1 MDPRTDETVPGPAAT
16 PALSRL
22 ARSAVAVAAAL
33 VVTACGA
40 PAGDAVPPPHEVASP
55 SERAA
60 ATLQPALV
68 RITGTFT
75 GWVRNQDGAY
85 ANGGRP
91 YTYTA
96 TCTGFGVHPD
106 GYVATAGHCVD
117 TTGPNGAREPFIQ
130 AAAEDLVAAMPYLS
144 LEDVIAH
151 GRSNWTV
158 QGRTADSPIES
169 EIRVTGIPGAPSDGL
184 AARVVDVRPLME
196 GDVALLKVESPNLPT
211 LELATGT
218 DVAVGT
224 QLLAAGYPRTVG
236 ELAGPDAQPSIK
248 DGAVSGTQTVGSGS
262 VYEISAAL
270 DQGMS
275 GGPTVDHAGRV
286 LGINSLRGSDSQPFN
301 FVVPASGV
309 AELLSRNGMRNEPG
323 PRDLLYREAVGAYY
337 TGEYTDAIDA
347 LDRLLQQGPAHSR
360 AGTLRAD
367 AEAAREQ
374 HGDASE
380 NHRDQVLIWV
390 SAGIGAV
397 LLIVVGAVLATRRR
411 RRRPAMYVPAPQSP
425 APLSPFAPPAGPH
438 AHRQWQGGPG
448 APFAAPA
455 QQPVGAA
462 ARPFHP
468 YPPAQRGPVRVGP
481 ARVAPA
487 RSAPGRN
494 GPIRTGPAGNG
505 PALAGPRDGATVVL
519 QAPATVVHP
528 AGHPQP
534 RPPAASADGR
544 T

>member
-1 MDPRTDETVPGPAAT
+1 MEPRTDEPVPEPTAA

-22 ARSAVAVAAAL
+22 ARWAVAVAAAL

-40 PAGDAVPPPHEVASP
+40 PAGDVVRPPHEVASP

-75 GWVRNQDGAY
+75 GWVHNQDGAY

-91 YTYTA
+91 FTYTA

-117 TTGPNGAREPFIQ
+117 TTGPGGAREPFIQ
-130 AAAEDLVAAMPYLS
+130 AAAEQLVAAMPHLR

-151 GRSNWTV
+151 GRSTWSV
-158 QGRTADSPIES
+158 QGRTADSPIVS
-169 EIRVTGIPGAPSDGL
+169 EIRVSGIPGAPADGL
-184 AARVVDVRPLME
+184 PARVVDVRPLME

-211 LELATGT
+211 LELSTGT
-218 DVAVGT
+218 DVPVGT

-248 DGAVSGTQTVGSGS
+248 DGAVNGTQSVGSGS

-270 DQGMS
+270 DHGMS

-286 LGINSLRGSDSQPFN
+286 IGINSLRGSDTQPFN
-301 FVVPASGV
+301 FVVPASGI
-309 AELLSRNGMRNEPG
+309 AELLSRNGMRNEAG
-323 PRDLLYREAVGAYY
+323 PRDLLYREALGAYY
-337 TGEYTDAIDA
+337 AGEYTDAIDA
-347 LDRLLQQGPAHSR
+347 LDRLLQEVPAHAR
-360 AGTLRAD
+360 AGKLRAD
-367 AEAAREQ
+367 AEAARGR

-380 NHRDQVLIWV
+380 NHRDQMLVWV
-390 SAGIGAV
+390 SAGGGTV
-397 LLIVVGAVLATRRR
+397 LLIVVVGAVLMTRRR
-411 RRRPAMYVPAPQSP
+411 RTKPAVYVPAPP
-425 APLSPFAPPAGPH
+425 ASLAWPH
-438 AHRQWQGGPG
+438 AQGQWPGGPG

-462 ARPFHP
+462 GRPYHP
-468 YPPAQRGPVRVGP
+468 YPPAPRGPARYGAAPAGIGPVRNGPPRNGP
-481 ARVAPA
+481 AR
-487 RSAPGRN
+487 
-494 GPIRTGPAGNG
+494 NG
-505 PALAGPRDGATVVL
+505 PALVSPRDGATVVL
-519 QAPATVVHP
+519 RTPAAVAHP
-528 AGHPQP
+528 ARPE
-534 RPPAASADGR
+534 PPAPADGR
-544 T
+544 K

>member
-1 MDPRTDETVPGPAAT
+1 MDPRTEEPVPGPTAT

-40 PAGDAVPPPHEVASP
+40 PAGNVVPPPHEVASP

-60 ATLQPALV
+60 ATLEPALV

-75 GWVRNQDGAY
+75 AWVRNQDGAY

-91 YTYTA
+91 YSYTA

-117 TTGPNGAREPFIQ
+117 TTGPDGAREPFIQ
-130 AAAEDLVAAMPYLS
+130 AVAEDLVKAMPYLR

-151 GRSNWTV
+151 GRSTWSV

-169 EIRVTGIPGAPSDGL
+169 EIRVTGIPGAASDGL
-184 AARVVDVRPLME
+184 PARVVDVRPLME

-286 LGINSLRGSDSQPFN
+286 LGINSLRGSDTQPFN
-301 FVVPASGV
+301 FVVPASGI

-323 PRDLLYREAVGAYY
+323 PRDLLYRDAVGAYY
-337 TGEYTDAIDA
+337 TGEYTDAIDS
-347 LDRLLQQGPAHSR
+347 LDRLLQQVPAHTR
-360 AGTLRAD
+360 AGKLRAD

-380 NHRDQVLIWV
+380 NRRDQMLVWV
-390 SAGIGAV
+390 SAGVGTV
-397 LLIVVGAVLATRRR
+397 LLIVVGAVLVTRRR
-411 RRRPAMYVPAPQSP
+411 RTKPAVYLPAPQSP
-425 APLSPFAPPAGPH
+425 IAPPAGPH

-455 QQPVGAA
+455 HQPVGAV
-462 ARPFHP
+462 ARPYHP
-468 YPPAQRGPVRVGP
+468 YPPAQRGPAPVGP

-487 RSAPGRN
+487 RHAPARN
-494 GPIRTGPAGNG
+494 GPVRTGPAGNG

-519 QAPATVVHP
+519 QAPATVVNP
-528 AGHPQP
+528 ARYPQP
-534 RPPAASADGR
+534 RPPAGPADGR
-544 T
+544 R

>member
-1 MDPRTDETVPGPAAT
+1 MDPRTDEQVPGPTAT
-16 PALSRL
+16 QALSRL
-22 ARSAVAVAAAL
+22 ARWAVAVCSAL

-40 PAGDAVPPPHEVASP
+40 AAGDVVPPPHEVASP

-75 GWVRNQDGAY
+75 GWVRNQEGAY

-96 TCTGFGVHPD
+96 TCTGFGVHHD

-117 TTGPNGAREPFIQ
+117 TTGPDGAREPFIQ
-130 AAAEDLVAAMPYLS
+130 AAAEDLIAAMPYLR

-151 GRSNWTV
+151 GRATWTV

-169 EIRVTGIPGAPSDGL
+169 EIRISGIPGAPAEGL
-184 AARVVDVRPLME
+184 PARVVDVRPLME
-196 GDVALLKVESPNLPT
+196 GDVALLKVDSPNLPT

-218 DVAVGT
+218 DIPVGT

-236 ELAGPDAQPSIK
+236 ALAGPDAQPSIK

-286 LGINSLRGSDSQPFN
+286 IGINSLRGSDSQPFN

-309 AELLSRNGMRNEPG
+309 AELLGRNGMRNEPG
-323 PRDLLYREAVGAYY
+323 PRDLLYREALGAYY
-337 TGEYTDAIDA
+337 TGEYTEAIDA
-347 LDRLLQQGPAHSR
+347 LDRLLQEVPAHAR
-360 AGTLRAD
+360 AGKLRAD
-367 AEAAREQ
+367 AEAARGR

-380 NHRDQVLIWV
+380 NHRDQVLVWV
-390 SAGIGAV
+390 SAGVGTV
-397 LLIVVGAVLATRRR
+397 LLIVVGAVLMTRSRRR
-411 RRRPAMYVPAPQSP
+411 KRAVYVPVPVPPQ
-425 APLSPFAPPAGPH
+425 AQGH
-438 AHRQWQGGPG
+438 WQGGPG

-455 QQPVGAA
+455 PQQAGAA
-462 ARPFHP
+462 ARAYHP
-468 YPPAQRGPVRVGP
+468 YPPAPRGPVPHGAARVRPGGVGPVRNGP
-481 ARVAPA
+481 AR
-487 RSAPGRN
+487 N
-494 GPIRTGPAGNG
+494 GPVRNG

-519 QAPATVVHP
+519 RTPATVAHPVRHPRPEPPAP
-528 AGHPQP
+528 AG
-534 RPPAASADGR
+534 GR
-544 T
+544 K